1 MAVVGSGIMAERL
14 TDDVAVQLLAN
25 AISTGAALYVLI
37 TIFAPVSG
45 ASFNPVVTVVGAAL
59 GTARSVRQ
67 VVDVCALAFSQ
78 TCGAVCGSLLA
89 NAMFGRALFEFSHK
103 VRTGG
108 PTWFAEF
115 VATLGLVVVVL
126 GAVRS
131 SQSSKIASLVAAWI
145 TGAYWFTSSTSLAN
159 PAVTVGRMFSDSF
172 AGIAPGSVPMFVV
185 MQCIGAVVASA
196 VVALVWPSTTTH
208 EHPPG

>member
-108 PTWFAEF
+108 PTWFAEV
-115 VATLGLVVVVL
+115 VATLGLVVVVF

-131 SQSSKIASLVAAWI
+131 SQSSKIASLVAVWI

>member
-131 SQSSKIASLVAAWI
+131 SQSSKIAGLVAAWI